1 MRSKNILTSKLNL
14 LSLFA
19 LLFLLLQPIKAQLQ
33 SFTHGEVKA
42 ALVGHIIKN
51 IQWQQKANQTD
62 ILIMVYQDKDVLEM
76 LTMLEAVKLK
86 NKPVKVLPFENPK
99 DASHAHVVY
108 IPEAFNAQISSI
120 ISALRNTNT
129 LVITENSPSR
139 HNIMVNIVEANKN
152 ITQNHNHQF
161 EFNRPN
167 LSYEQLS
174 VLPDLVL
181 FGGSELD
188 VAELYLETEK
198 AIQALHKENEEVSIK
213 LQNQQQLLAT
223 KEQQLNRLE
232 SKSNTL
238 TKNMLTQ
245 QQSIKQQQQD
255 LQRQEQQLIELS
267 AKVKVANQKYF
278 DAQQESD
285 LKEQELAKSE
295 QIFTEKEQAIATQSK
310 RLDALK
316 DQVEE
321 NQQLLVQQSSQL
333 EQKNI
338 EVAYQAQLIGKQ
350 TQIIWIISGIVALAL
365 IIFFLITKL
374 LIKNRRINE
383 ALQDTIRRLEA
394 TQAQLVESEK
404 MASLGQLVTGVAHE
418 LNTPL
423 GISLTAISTIGDDV
437 ERIDRLVKSKTLKI
451 SDMTKFTSKLKDID
465 KLIQNNLERCHN
477 LIYSF
482 KQVSADQAVEES
494 REIKLNDYIVEV
506 MRTLSVHLKQ
516 NHVEYQITG
525 DNPTLV
531 IDPGAISQV
540 INNLTTNAI
549 NHAFTDITHRSIT
562 IDIGLTEHAI
572 EILFTDSGKGMD
584 KETTKKV
591 FEPFFTTKRGQGGTG
606 LGMNIVYNLVTT
618 KLGGTIKVESELQ
631 KGTKFYIS
639 LPYNQN

>member
-1 MRSKNILTSKLNL
+1 MRSKNILTSKINL

-19 LLFLLLQPIKAQLQ
+19 LLFLLLLPIKAQLQ

-51 IQWQQKANQTD
+51 IQWQQKANQAD
-62 ILIMVYQDKDVLEM
+62 MLIMVYQDKDALEM

-108 IPEAFNAQISSI
+108 IPEAFSAQISSI

-139 HNIMVNIVEANKN
+139 HNIMVNIVEADKN
-152 ITQNHNHQF
+152 LSQSHQF

-198 AIQALHKENEEVSIK
+198 AIQALHQENEEVSIK

-223 KEQQLNRLE
+223 KEQQLNNLE
-232 SKSNTL
+232 SKSATL

-255 LQRQEQQLIELS
+255 LQRQEQQLVELA

-278 DAQQESD
+278 DALEESD
-285 LKEQELAKSE
+285 VKEQELAKAE

-321 NQQLLVQQSSQL
+321 NQQLLAKQSSQL

-350 TQIIWIISGIVALAL
+350 TEVIWIISGIVALAL

-465 KLIQNNLERCHN
+465 KLIQSNLERCHN

-506 MRTLSVHLKQ
+506 MRTLSVYLKQ

-525 DNPTLV
+525 DNPALV

-540 INNLTTNAI
+540 INNLTTNAV
-549 NHAFTDITHRSIT
+549 NHAFTDITHRNIT
-562 IDIGLTEHAI
+562 IDIEPTEQSI

-584 KETTKKV
+584 QETTKKV

-618 KLGGTIKVESELQ
+618 KLAGTIKVESELQ

-639 LPYNQN
+639 LPYNHS

>member
-1 MRSKNILTSKLNL
+1 MRSKNILTSKINL

-19 LLFLLLQPIKAQLQ
+19 LLFLLLLPIKAQLQ

-51 IQWQQKANQTD
+51 IQWQQKANQAD
-62 ILIMVYQDKDVLEM
+62 MLIMVYQDKDALEM

-108 IPEAFNAQISSI
+108 IPEAFSAQISSI

-139 HNIMVNIVEANKN
+139 HNIMVNIVEADKN
-152 ITQNHNHQF
+152 LSQSHQF

-198 AIQALHKENEEVSIK
+198 AIQALHQENEEVSIK

-223 KEQQLNRLE
+223 KEQQLNNLE
-232 SKSNTL
+232 SKSATL

-255 LQRQEQQLIELS
+255 LQRQEQQLVELA

-278 DAQQESD
+278 DALEESD
-285 LKEQELAKSE
+285 VKEQELAKAE

-321 NQQLLVQQSSQL
+321 NQQLLAKQSSQL

-350 TQIIWIISGIVALAL
+350 TQVIWIISGIVALAL

-465 KLIQNNLERCHN
+465 KLIQSNLERCHN

-506 MRTLSVHLKQ
+506 MRTLSVYLKQ

-525 DNPTLV
+525 DNPALV

-540 INNLTTNAI
+540 INNLTTNAV
-549 NHAFTDITHRSIT
+549 NHAFTDITHRNIT
-562 IDIGLTEHAI
+562 IDIEPTEQSI

-584 KETTKKV
+584 QETTKKV

-618 KLGGTIKVESELQ
+618 KLAGTIKVESELQ

-639 LPYNQN
+639 LPYNHS